1 MAEYRLLLEEISKS
15 FGSTRAND
23 RVTLAVRPGS
33 VHAVLGE
40 NGAGK
45 STLMN
50 ILYGLY
56 RPDAGR
62 ILVDGREV
70 EIHSPRD
77 ALDAGIGMVHQHFM
91 LVTQLS
97 VVENVVLGM
106 KGLGLRL
113 DLAAHA
119 RALDELSR
127 SFGFDIDPWAE
138 VGTLSVGMQQRVEI
152 LKLLYHDAGIL
163 ILDEPTSV
171 LTPGEIGPFF
181 DLLRRLRDAGR
192 TIILITH
199 KLDEVM
205 AIADRVS
212 VMQDG
217 RVRAELD
224 IEEADA
230 DTLARLMIGREVMI
244 RLRRPSGTPGAPVL
258 RLEELHVVDARG
270 LPALD
275 AVTLDLRA
283 GEVLGIA
290 GVDGNGQAE
299 LAGAIAGLV
308 PVRSGRM
315 LLDGS
320 DITGAGVAERLQR
333 LGIAYV
339 PEDRH
344 RDGLVLDASVAQNM
358 VLRRFRSPPFAR
370 MGFFRP
376 ATVREHAQRLAEGFS
391 VRMQSVDQPI
401 RFLSGG
407 NQQKVILA
415 RELDGEPRV
424 LVVAQPTKGL
434 DVGAIEFV
442 QSEIIAQRERGVAV
456 LYISTE
462 LEHLLDVSDRVGV
475 LFRGR
480 LMGVLPAE
488 EADAER
494 VGRLMAGVGADR
506 AGAA

>member
-1 MAEYRLLLEEISKS
+1 MTEYKLLLDDISKS
-15 FGSTRAND
+15 FGATRAND

-33 VHAVLGE
+33 VHAILGE

-56 RPDAGR
+56 RPDSGR

-97 VVENVVLGM
+97 VVENIVLGM
-106 KGLGLRL
+106 KRLGLQL
-113 DLAAHA
+113 NLAAHS
-119 RALDELSR
+119 RALEELSQ

-138 VGTLSVGMQQRVEI
+138 VGKLSVGMQQRVEI
-152 LKLLYHDAGIL
+152 LKLLYHEADIL

-205 AIADRVS
+205 AIADRVT

-217 RVRAELD
+217 KVKSELST
-224 IEEADA
+224 EEADT
-230 DTLARLMIGREVMI
+230 DMLAHLMVGREVMV
-244 RLRRPSGTPGAPVL
+244 RVRHPNRSPGATML
-258 RLEELHVVDARG
+258 RLEKISVADARG

-275 AVTLDLRA
+275 VVSIDLRA

-299 LAGAIAGLV
+299 LARVIAGLV
-308 PVRSGRM
+308 PAQSGR
-315 LLDGS
+315 LLLEGV

-333 LGIAYV
+333 FGIAYV

-344 RDGLVLDASVAQNM
+344 RDGLVLDASVAQNA
-358 VLRRFRSPPFAR
+358 VLRRYRSPPFAR

-376 ATVREHAQRLAEGFS
+376 AMIRDHAQRLADSYS

-442 QSEIIAQRERGVAV
+442 QSEIIAQRDRGVAV

-462 LEHLLDVSDRVGV
+462 LEHLLDVADRVGV
-475 LFRGR
+475 LYRGH
-480 LMGVLPAE
+480 LMDVLPAE
-488 EADAER
+488 DASAER
-494 VGRLMAGVGADR
+494 VGLLMAGVAPQR

>member
-1 MAEYRLLLEEISKS
+1 
-15 FGSTRAND
+15 
-23 RVTLAVRPGS
+23 
-33 VHAVLGE
+33 
-40 NGAGK
+40 
-45 STLMN
+45 
-50 ILYGLY
+50 
-56 RPDAGR
+56 
-62 ILVDGREV
+62 
-70 EIHSPRD
+70 
-77 ALDAGIGMVHQHFM
+77 
-91 LVTQLS
+91 
-97 VVENVVLGM
+97 
-106 KGLGLRL
+106 
-113 DLAAHA
+113 
-119 RALDELSR
+119 
-127 SFGFDIDPWAE
+127 
-138 VGTLSVGMQQRVEI
+138 
-152 LKLLYHDAGIL
+152 
-163 ILDEPTSV
+163 
-171 LTPGEIGPFF
+171 
-181 DLLRRLRDAGR
+181 
-192 TIILITH
+192 
-199 KLDEVM
+199 VM

-217 RVRAELD
+217 RVRAERD

-462 LEHLLDVSDRVGV
+462 LEHLLDGSDRVGV